1 METAVQIVAIARDWI
16 GTPYRH
22 QASVKGAGCDCLGLV
37 RGVWREMHGDEP
49 EVPPAYS
56 MDWSEPQ
63 GEERLLAA
71 CRAHLR
77 SKPVDEEGAGDGA
90 DAGSGT
96 FTCGRGD
103 AWEEIWAIREST
115 VSSWVGATSATVA
128 PEPLG
133 VGMVKIC
140 VE

>member
-1 METAVQIVAIARDWI
+1 MVSIGCAPDATGIGGATGADVGSGPWAVAKGSLTCAEGSGRSSSDVRDATFVCFI
-16 GTPYRH
+16 DGSDGSGTE
-22 QASVKGAGCDCLGLV
+22 ASG
-37 RGVWREMHGDEP
+37 
-49 EVPPAYS
+49 
-56 MDWSEPQ
+56 
-63 GEERLLAA
+63 
-71 CRAHLR
+71 
-77 SKPVDEEGAGDGA
+77 DEEGAGDGA

-96 FTCGRGD
+96 FICGRGD

-115 VSSWVGATSATVA
+115 VSSWVGATLATVA

>member
-1 METAVQIVAIARDWI
+1 MGADVGSGPWAVAKGSLTCAEGSGRSNSDVRDATFVCFI
-16 GTPYRH
+16 DGSDGSGTE
-22 QASVKGAGCDCLGLV
+22 ASG
-37 RGVWREMHGDEP
+37 
-49 EVPPAYS
+49 
-56 MDWSEPQ
+56 
-63 GEERLLAA
+63 
-71 CRAHLR
+71 
-77 SKPVDEEGAGDGA
+77 DEEGAGDGA

-96 FTCGRGD
+96 FICGRGD

-115 VSSWVGATSATVA
+115 VSSWVGATLATVA